1 MNTYK
6 CVHNKL
12 LYIKQQISLE
22 YWFIFT
28 ETESLTARELIL
40 LYKNIDLGTKLM
52 SNANE
57 FKRNVPN
64 QYVETVV
71 YREDS
76 DSDLSE
82 ICSNEDL
89 HNVILINKE
98 RLDLLQNSPSAFG
111 NTLCHKFG
119 DLEIRSSNLTKQYE
133 RSFIMKDSL
142 NNLQGLNILSTSKV
156 FDSTVLPNSI
166 LDYISCRR
174 LEDNSYNFYMDSII
188 RYVNNTIDHLKRIS
202 DGEYLTDKAKKKW
215 KEVDRVIK
223 VSDRSKSI
231 VLSNSVSI
239 PLHVEPKIKNISTW
253 EDIVHS
259 EVNLKSLCKIMDKK
273 IVVEFP
279 KTICGT
285 FKPFSKCID
294 NLVIRCKQKQQPELY
309 NNNEERESTVDVVL
323 QLKHSKSGQ
332 LMKTIS
338 SIMILHKKMD
348 NGK

>member
-1 MNTYK
+1 
-6 CVHNKL
+6 
-12 LYIKQQISLE
+12 
-22 YWFIFT
+22 
-28 ETESLTARELIL
+28 
-40 LYKNIDLGTKLM
+40 M
-52 SNANE
+52 SSASE

-98 RLDLLQNSPSAFG
+98 RLDLLQNSPSTFG

-119 DLEIRSSNLTKQYE
+119 DLQIHSSNLAKQYE
-133 RSFIMKDSL
+133 RSFIMKDSF
-142 NNLQGLNILSTSKV
+142 NNLQGLNLMSSSKGL
-156 FDSTVLPNSI
+156 DSTVLPGSI
-166 LDYISCRR
+166 FDYISCKR
-174 LEDNSYNFYMDSII
+174 LEDNSYSFYMDSVI

-215 KEVDRVIK
+215 KEVDRFIK
-223 VSDRSKSI
+223 DTERSKSI

-239 PLHVEPKIKNISTW
+239 PLHVEPKLIKNISAW

-259 EVNLKSLCKIMDKK
+259 EVNLKSMSKMLEKK

-279 KTICGT
+279 KTICGS
-285 FKPFSKCID
+285 FKLFSKCFD
-294 NLVIRCKQKQQPELY
+294 NLVIRRKKKQQAVY
-309 NNNEERESTVDVVL
+309 HNDEERESRINVVL

-332 LMKTIS
+332 VMNTIS
-338 SIMILHKKMD
+338 SIMILHKNMD

>member
-1 MNTYK
+1 MYITK
-6 CVHNKL
+6 F

-22 YWFIFT
+22 HWIIIFFT
-28 ETESLTARELIL
+28 ETESLTARDLIL

-52 SNANE
+52 SSANE

-98 RLDLLQNSPSAFG
+98 RLDLLQNSPSTFG
-111 NTLCHKFG
+111 NTLCHKIG
-119 DLEIRSSNLTKQYE
+119 DLEIHSSNLTKQYE
-133 RSFIMKDSL
+133 RNFFMKESFNRLQSL
-142 NNLQGLNILSTSKV
+142 DLMSTSKTL
-156 FDSTVLPNSI
+156 DGTVLPGSI
-166 LDYISCRR
+166 FDYISCRR
-174 LEDNSYNFYMDSII
+174 LEDNSYSFYMESII
-188 RYVNNTIDHLKRIS
+188 RYVTNTIDHLKRIS

-215 KEVDRVIK
+215 KEVDRIIK
-223 VSDRSKSI
+223 DAERSKSI

-239 PLHVEPKIKNISTW
+239 PLHVEPKLIKNTSTW

-259 EVNLKSLCKIMDKK
+259 EVNLKSLSKILEKK

-279 KTICGT
+279 KTIYGSI
-285 FKPFSKCID
+285 KMFSKFFD
-294 NLVIRCKQKQQPELY
+294 NLVIRRKKKQEPEMY
-309 NNNEERESTVDVVL
+309 YDTEKRESRVNVLL
-323 QLKHSKSGQ
+323 QLKHFKSGHV
-332 LMKTIS
+332 MNTIS
-338 SIMILHKKMD
+338 SITILHKNMD

>member
-1 MNTYK
+1 M
-6 CVHNKL
+6 
-12 LYIKQQISLE
+12 SLE
-22 YWFIFT
+22 HCLIFFT
-28 ETESLTARELIL
+28 ETESLTARDLIL

-52 SNANE
+52 SSANE
-57 FKRNVPN
+57 FKRIPN

-98 RLDLLQNSPSAFG
+98 RLDLLQNSSSTFG

-119 DLEIRSSNLTKQYE
+119 DLEIHASNLTKQYE
-133 RSFIMKDSL
+133 RSFIMKDSFK
-142 NNLQGLNILSTSKV
+142 NLQSLDLMSTSKAM
-156 FDSTVLPNSI
+156 DGTVLPGSI
-166 LDYISCRR
+166 FDYISCKR
-174 LEDNSYNFYMDSII
+174 LEDNSYSFYMDSVI
-188 RYVNNTIDHLKRIS
+188 RYVTNTIDHLKRIS

-223 VSDRSKSI
+223 DAECSKSI

-239 PLHVEPKIKNISTW
+239 PLHVEPKLIKNVSAW
-253 EDIVHS
+253 ENIVHS
-259 EVNLKSLCKIMDKK
+259 EVNLKSLCKILEKK

-279 KTICGT
+279 KTICGSYRL
-285 FKPFSKCID
+285 FSECFD
-294 NLVIRCKQKQQPELY
+294 NLVIKRKKKQQPVLY
-309 NNNEERESTVDVVL
+309 YDDKERESRVDVVL

-332 LMKTIS
+332 VTNTIS
-338 SIMILHKKMD
+338 SIIILHKNVD

>member
-1 MNTYK
+1 
-6 CVHNKL
+6 
-12 LYIKQQISLE
+12 
-22 YWFIFT
+22 
-28 ETESLTARELIL
+28 
-40 LYKNIDLGTKLM
+40 M
-52 SNANE
+52 SSANE
-57 FKRNVPN
+57 FKRSVPN

-98 RLDLLQNSPSAFG
+98 RLDLLQNSPSTLG

-119 DLEIRSSNLTKQYE
+119 DLQIHSSNLAKQYE
-133 RSFIMKDSL
+133 RSFIMKDSF
-142 NNLQGLNILSTSKV
+142 NNLQGLNRMSSSRCL
-156 FDSTVLPNSI
+156 DSTVLPGSI
-166 LDYISCRR
+166 FDYISCKR
-174 LEDNSYNFYMDSII
+174 LEDNSYTFYMDSII

-215 KEVDRVIK
+215 KEVDRFIK
-223 VSDRSKSI
+223 DTECSKSI

-239 PLHVEPKIKNISTW
+239 PLHVEPKLIKNISAW

-259 EVNLKSLCKIMDKK
+259 EVNLKLLSKMLEKK

-279 KTICGT
+279 KTICGS
-285 FKPFSKCID
+285 FKLFSKCFD
-294 NLVIRCKQKQQPELY
+294 NLVIRPKKKQQALY
-309 NNNEERESTVDVVL
+309 HDDEERKSKINVVL
-323 QLKHSKSGQ
+323 ELKHSKSGQ
-332 LMKTIS
+332 VMNTIS
-338 SIMILHKKMD
+338 SIMILHKNVD